1 MLSAAHGNHMDS
13 EMFTKALA
21 GLRGEFD
28 RVAMREEISVPAD
41 VPVTP
46 IDGSCAMKPGEIGQ
60 HG

>member
-1 MLSAAHGNHMDS
+1 MDS